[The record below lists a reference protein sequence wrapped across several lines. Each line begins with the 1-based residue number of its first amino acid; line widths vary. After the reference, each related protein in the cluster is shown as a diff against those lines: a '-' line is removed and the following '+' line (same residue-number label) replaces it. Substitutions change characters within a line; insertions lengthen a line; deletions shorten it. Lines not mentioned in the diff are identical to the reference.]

1 MSLKNNID
9 KIIRRETEI
18 EKLLVNTSNLK
29 QAELVELSKEL
40 SDIKPVTEL
49 AKKKDV
55 MLQELLDLSEI
66 LNDNEADDEIKK
78 VAISEFEFL
87 KEEISTLEIDIQF
100 ALLPKDKDDTRN
112 VIIEVRAGTG
122 GDEAG
127 LFASDL
133 FSMYEKLS
141 IKHKW
146 KFEVMDVSET
156 NVGGYKEAQANILGN
171 GVFGRLKFESG
182 VHRVQR
188 VPTTETSGRI
198 HTSAAT
204 VAVLPEAE
212 DLEILI
218 EEKDLRIDVFR
229 SSGPGGQSVN
239 TTDSAVRI
247 THLPS
252 GIVVSQQ
259 DEKSQHKNRA
269 KAMKILQ
276 SRLYETERQ
285 KQQDERSS
293 SRKDQ
298 VGSGDRSERIRTYNF
313 PQGRVTDHRIN
324 LTLHKLDKVLQGEAL
339 DELIDALVVE
349 DRSLKLASNE

>member
-9 KIIRRETEI
+9 KIILRETEI
-18 EKLLVNTSNLK
+18 EKLLVNSSNLK
-29 QAELVELSKEL
+29 QSELVELSKEL

-66 LNDNEADDEIKK
+66 LNDKEADDEIKK

-87 KEEISTLEIDIQF
+87 KVEISTLERDIQF

-141 IKHKW
+141 VKNKW
-146 KFEVMDVSET
+146 KFVVMDVSET

-212 DLEILI
+212 DLEISI

>member
-9 KIIRRETEI
+9 KIILRETEI
-18 EKLLVNTSNLK
+18 EKLLVNSSNLK
-29 QAELVELSKEL
+29 QSELVELSKEL

-133 FSMYEKLS
+133 FAMYEKLS

-247 THLPS
+247 THLSS

-276 SRLYETERQ
+276 SRLYEAERQ

-339 DELIDALVVE
+339 DDLIDALIVE